1 MVWLDRDWNQ
11 IYHATICKYCLDLM
25 IICRKI
31 ISLLLDVKCYYL
43 LDYDD
48 TPLLLSIYVFFSYL
62 EKKKQGLI
70 AAAKTIGLK

>member
-1 MVWLDRDWNQ
+1 
-11 IYHATICKYCLDLM
+11 M